1 MPPELSNLSGLSPE
15 LVDFLQGRVMI
26 IVGTQAGGRPE
37 IARAL
42 GARVDA
48 ARRRVTLALSAFQW
62 PEAVANLRS
71 DPRLAVTFSR
81 PYDYATYQLKG
92 RATEVHAADGGQ
104 IAAASR
110 YGRLMAAELAAL
122 GVAREVSAPWRVERD
137 LVAVTMAVEAAFL
150 QTPGRDAGRPIG
162 AAPDDDRA

>member
-1 MPPELSNLSGLSPE
+1 MPPDVAQPPALDPD
-15 LVDFLQGRVMI
+15 LVDFLQGQVMI
-26 IVGTQAGGRPE
+26 IIGTHAGGRPE

-48 ARRRVTLALSAFQW
+48 ARREVTLALSAWQW
-62 PEAVANLRS
+62 PETVANLRA

-81 PYDYATYQLKG
+81 PRDYATYQLKG
-92 RATEVHAADGGQ
+92 RAIAVHAADRGQ
-104 IAAASR
+104 LAAASR

-122 GVAREVSAPWRVERD
+122 GVAREVSAPWRVDRD

-150 QTPGRDAGRPIG
+150 QTPGRDAGRPVG
-162 AAPDDDRA
+162 AVPGADRA